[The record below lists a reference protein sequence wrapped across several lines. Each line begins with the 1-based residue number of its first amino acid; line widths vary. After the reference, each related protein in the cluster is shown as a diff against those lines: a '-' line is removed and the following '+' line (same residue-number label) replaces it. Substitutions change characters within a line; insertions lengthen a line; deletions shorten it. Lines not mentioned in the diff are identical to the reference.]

1 MAGFEE
7 NLKKLEKIVDDL
19 HSEKLSLE
27 RSIERFEE
35 GVKIAD
41 TCIKSLDSMRKK
53 IEIVSKGKD
62 GKIKIKPFEQE
73 KD

>member
-1 MAGFEE
+1 MAGFEDS
-7 NLKKLEKIVDDL
+7 LKKLEKIVDEL

-27 RSIERFEE
+27 KSIERFEE
-35 GVKIAD
+35 GIKIAD

-62 GKIKIKPFEQE
+62 GKVKIKPFEREE
-73 KD
+73 K

>member
-1 MAGFEE
+1 MAGFED
-7 NLKKLEKIVDDL
+7 NLKKLEKIVDEL

-35 GVKIAD
+35 GIKIAD

-62 GKIKIKPFEQE
+62 GKVKIKPFESKE
-73 KD
+73 E